1 MLWPSLLKLI
11 CMHIMLKQ
19 SICYEYLYIT
29 WLLHTKNSYLKLYL
43 HYQHCEFAFVI
54 RYVYIYILRVV
65 DRCLWKHERYIF
77 LEKKIEKLILKET
90 TLKNITVKLYL
101 SHRMRVM
108 LFFFTWD
115 TNKLKTNLSI
125 DRFNLQKISICIMN
139 KLVS

>member
-77 LEKKIEKLILKET
+77 LEKKNWKVDIEGNYIEKYYSKIIFIAQNEGY
-90 TLKNITVKLYL
+90 VVFFY
-101 SHRMRVM
+101 MRY
-108 LFFFTWD
+108 
-115 TNKLKTNLSI
+115 K
-125 DRFNLQKISICIMN
+125 
-139 KLVS
+139 

>member
-1 MLWPSLLKLI
+1 
-11 CMHIMLKQ
+11 MHIMLKQ
-19 SICYEYLYIT
+19 SICYEYLYII

-54 RYVYIYILRVV
+54 RYVYIYFEGCWQVPLKTWKIYFLRKKNWKV
-65 DRCLWKHERYIF
+65 DIEGNY
-77 LEKKIEKLILKET
+77 IEKYYSKIIFIAQNEG
-90 TLKNITVKLYL
+90 NV
-101 SHRMRVM
+101 
-108 LFFFTWD
+108 FFFTWD